1 MRDATSDAGY
11 PAKLAAA
18 DRARRRRLADLPIEE
33 KLRIMVRLQ
42 HLAAQIAQAN
52 GRPVRKPWT
61 TNL

>member
-1 MRDATSDAGY
+1 MCCATSDSGY
-11 PAKLAAA
+11 PAWVAA
-18 DRARRRRLADLPIEE
+18 DRARRRRLAELPIEE